1 MAKQLQLRRGTTAQH
16 ASFTG
21 APGEVTVDT
30 DKKALV
36 VHDGATAGGVPVARA
51 GGNATQRF
59 KVAAAVDSDEAMT
72 LGQFREITAA
82 SGNWND
88 YVKSGWYEGLELAN
102 SPPGTIWIRVFV
114 IAHSATTYAQQT
126 AYDFF
131 SDRVWIRRCVES
143 TWQPWVEMAKISDT
157 GGLIDVQVF
166 STPGSHTWTKPAGA
180 KYVEIYLIGGGG
192 GGGRT
197 AATTSTQNAI
207 AGCGGP
213 GAGAYSFLAA
223 STLGATENIFVGAGG
238 AGAPAGTT
246 SVGGGNGQT
255 TTFRDSAFLFAS
267 AGSGGVGGPA
277 ISMFPTESG
286 NTGTTG
292 TGGGAALTYA
302 HRGLRGRHAVALS
315 LNQILVLN
323 RFGVCTAFGLSSP
336 STASGLQQD
345 LAWNQSIQG
354 FSPTDGWGHGGG
366 GALRKSDDST
376 PMGGGD
382 GCGGV
387 AIVKSYR

>member
-51 GGNATQRF
+51 GGSATQRF
-59 KVAAAVDSDEAMT
+59 KVADAVENDEAMAFS
-72 LGQFREITAA
+72 QFREITGAT
-82 SGNWND
+82 GDWNN
-88 YVKSGWYEGLELAN
+88 YVKGGWYEGFLLLN
-102 SPPGTIWIRVFV
+102 GPPGTSWIRVFV
-114 IAHSATTYAQQT
+114 VPHSTTTDAQQT

-131 SDRVWIRRCVES
+131 NDRIWVRRKVAGS
-143 TWQPWVEMAKISDT
+143 WQPWVEMAKISDT

-166 STPGSHTWTKPAGA
+166 STPGDHTWTKPAGA

-192 GGGRT
+192 GGGRA

-238 AGAPAGTT
+238 AGAAEGTT
-246 SVGGGNGQT
+246 SLGGSIGQT

-267 AGSGGVGGPA
+267 PGGGGGGGPA
-277 ISMFPTESG
+277 FSTFPLGSG
-286 NTGTTG
+286 DTGTTG
-292 TGGGAALTYA
+292 TGGGSALTYA

-315 LNQILVLN
+315 LNKFLILN

-336 STASGLQQD
+336 STVTGLQQD
-345 LAWNQSIQG
+345 VEWSQSLWG
-354 FSPTDGWGHGGG
+354 FFPTDGWGHGGG
-366 GALRKSDDST
+366 GALRMNSDSN
-376 PMGGGD
+376 PLGGGD
-382 GCGGV
+382 GRGGV